1 MVKKLKFYNNFK
13 ISNIHKNS
21 ILLVGNF
28 DGLHLG
34 HQKLFNLA
42 KKYKKNF
49 KLKIGVVTF
58 EPIPKMY
65 FNKKLTNYRISNISQ
80 KIKILEKLGVD
91 FLITKKFDKK
101 FSKMKSHSFIK
112 EVLYKKLKAK
122 YIFVSNN
129 FKFGNKRKG
138 NVNEL
143 INNEKNYKY
152 KIIKPK
158 PFKLKNKI
166 ISSTLIRKLLSN
178 GKIEFVNKMLNRN
191 WSIAGKVEKGRKLG
205 KKIGFPTCNID
216 IKDYVLA
223 KPGVY
228 AVKIYRKN
236 KNFPLKGIANL
247 GYRPTFDGKEIFL
260 EVNIFGIKKN
270 LYKKK
275 LRVYF
280 LKFIRGDQKFK
291 NPEKLI
297 RQMNKDVIFAKKG
310 LKTELVL

>member
-1 MVKKLKFYNNFK
+1 MVKKIKFYNNFK

-28 DGLHLG
+28 DGLHIG

-49 KLKIGVVTF
+49 KLKIGLVTF

-65 FNKKLTNYRISNISQ
+65 FNSKLTNFRISSISQ
-80 KIKILEKLGVD
+80 KIKILEKFGLD

-101 FSKMKSHSFIK
+101 FSNMKSHSFIK
-112 EVLYKKLKAK
+112 EVLYKKLNAK

-129 FKFGNKRKG
+129 FRFGNKREG
-138 NVNEL
+138 NVNQL
-143 INNEKNYKY
+143 INNEKNYNY
-152 KIIKPK
+152 KIIKPQ
-158 PFKLKNKI
+158 PLKLKNKI

-178 GKIEFVNKMLNRN
+178 GKIEFVNKLLNRN
-191 WSIAGKVEKGRKLG
+191 WSIDGKVEKGRQLG

-236 KNFPLKGIANL
+236 KNFSLKGIANL
-247 GYRPTFDGKEIFL
+247 GYRPTFNQKKILL
-260 EVNIFGIKKN
+260 EVHIFNFHEN
-270 LYKKK
+270 LYNKY
-275 LRVYF
+275 LTIEF
-280 LKFIRGDQKFK
+280 INFIRKEKKFK
-291 NPEKLI
+291 NINQLKKQINLDLKI
-297 RQMNKDVIFAKKG
+297 AKK
-310 LKTELVL
+310 K

>member
-1 MVKKLKFYNNFK
+1 MKFYNNFK

-28 DGLHLG
+28 DGLHIG

-49 KLKIGVVTF
+49 KLKIGLVTF

-65 FNKKLTNYRISNISQ
+65 FNSKLTNFRISSISQ
-80 KIKILEKLGVD
+80 KIKILEKFGLD

-101 FSKMKSHSFIK
+101 FSNMKSHSFIK
-112 EVLYKKLKAK
+112 EVLYKKLNAK

-129 FKFGNKRKG
+129 FRFGNKREG
-138 NVNEL
+138 NVNQL
-143 INNEKNYKY
+143 INNEKNYNY
-152 KIIKPK
+152 KIIKPQ
-158 PFKLKNKI
+158 PLKLKNKI

-178 GKIEFVNKMLNRN
+178 GKIEFVNKLLNRN
-191 WSIAGKVEKGRKLG
+191 WSIDGKVEKGRQLG

-236 KNFPLKGIANL
+236 KNFSLKGIANL
-247 GYRPTFDGKEIFL
+247 GYRPTFNQKKILL
-260 EVNIFGIKKN
+260 EVHIFNFHEN
-270 LYKKK
+270 LYNKYLTIEFINFIRKEKKFKNINQLKKQINLDLKIAKKK
-275 LRVYF
+275 L
-280 LKFIRGDQKFK
+280 K
-291 NPEKLI
+291 
-297 RQMNKDVIFAKKG
+297 
-310 LKTELVL
+310 

>member
-1 MVKKLKFYNNFK
+1 MVKKIKFYNNFK

-28 DGLHLG
+28 DGLHIG

-49 KLKIGVVTF
+49 KLKIGLVTF

-65 FNKKLTNYRISNISQ
+65 FNSKLTNFRISSISQ
-80 KIKILEKLGVD
+80 KIKILEKFGLD

-101 FSKMKSHSFIK
+101 FSNMKSHSFIK
-112 EVLYKKLKAK
+112 EVLYKKLNAK

-129 FKFGNKRKG
+129 FRFGNKREG
-138 NVNEL
+138 NVNQL
-143 INNEKNYKY
+143 INNEKNYNY
-152 KIIKPK
+152 KIIKPQ
-158 PFKLKNKI
+158 PLKLKNKI

-178 GKIEFVNKMLNRN
+178 GKIEFVNKLLNRN
-191 WSIAGKVEKGRKLG
+191 WSIDGKVEKGRQLG

-236 KNFPLKGIANL
+236 KNFSLKGIANL
-247 GYRPTFDGKEIFL
+247 GYRPTFNQKKILL
-260 EVNIFGIKKN
+260 EVHIFNFHEN
-270 LYKKK
+270 LYNKY
-275 LRVYF
+275 LTIEF
-280 LKFIRGDQKFK
+280 INFIRKEKKFK
-291 NPEKLI
+291 NINQLKKQINLDLKI
-297 RQMNKDVIFAKKG
+297 AKKN
-310 LKTELVL
+310 